1 MIEHSTIKNKEK
13 RYVVT
18 MDMYVYA
25 ENDYMARKR
34 ANDLRLNLDN
44 RRGVQN
50 VKITEIGEQPFAT
63 MSYRKFDSVEFIKK
77 ESNEPLPF

>member
-1 MIEHSTIKNKEK
+1 MSKDK

-34 ANDLRLNLDN
+34 AHKLAE
-44 RRGVQN
+44 
-50 VKITEIGEQPFAT
+50 KIDADVTEIGEQPFAS
-63 MSYRKFDSVEFIKK
+63 MNYRKLEDHSKPSSSSK
-77 ESNEPLPF
+77 DKPLPF

>member
-1 MIEHSTIKNKEK
+1 MAKEN

-34 ANDLRLNLDN
+34 AHKLAE
-44 RRGVQN
+44 
-50 VKITEIGEQPFAT
+50 KIDADVTEIGEQPFAS
-63 MSYRKFDSVEFIKK
+63 MNYRKLEDHSKP
-77 ESNEPLPF
+77 SNSPKDEPLPF

>member
-1 MIEHSTIKNKEK
+1 MNRDKK

-34 ANDLRLNLDN
+34 AHKLKGAFDKHD
-44 RRGVQN
+44 RRPN
-50 VKITEIGEQPFAT
+50 ITEIGEQPFA
-63 MSYRKFDSVEFIKK
+63 SFNYRKLEDHSEPISKK
-77 ESNEPLPF
+77 EQEELPF

>member
-1 MIEHSTIKNKEK
+1 MSKDK

-34 ANDLRLNLDN
+34 AHRIAE
-44 RRGVQN
+44 
-50 VKITEIGEQPFAT
+50 KIDADVTEIGEQPFA
-63 MSYRKFDSVEFIKK
+63 SINYRKLEDHSKPSSRDK
-77 ESNEPLPF
+77 DEPLPF

>member
-1 MIEHSTIKNKEK
+1 MSKDK

-34 ANDLRLNLDN
+34 AHK
-44 RRGVQN
+44 VAE
-50 VKITEIGEQPFAT
+50 KIDADVTEIGEQPFASI
-63 MSYRKFDSVEFIKK
+63 SYRKLEDHSKPSSRDK
-77 ESNEPLPF
+77 DEPLPF